1 MLTNRQI
8 ERRMRDTLRRYGFT
22 LHKLRGTDYFIIGDG
37 QPMTL
42 KQVVS
47 SVERY
52 EEKRC

>member
-22 LHKLRGTDYFIIGDG
+22 LHKLRGTDYFTIDGG

-42 KQVVS
+42 KQVVT